1 MRRLNANISP
11 EQLKAKNCYRKRIEI
26 LRNRVSLLVGKDK
39 LIMTMFLSNGNTY
52 RQLAQLTGINEAN
65 IARKI
70 HKITEKLIEGEY
82 IQCLKNRDKLTRTQ
96 MAIARDYFLTG
107 LSQKAIAA
115 KRHMSSYNV
124 RKNILKIQQ
133 IIKQQ

>member
-1 MRRLNANISP
+1 MRRLHANISP
-11 EQLKAKNCYRKRIEI
+11 DGLKTKNSYRKRIEI

-70 HKITEKLIEGEY
+70 HKLTERLVEGEY
-82 IQCLKNRDKLTRTQ
+82 IQCLKNRDKLTKTQ
-96 MAIARDYFLTG
+96 MAIAREYFLTG

-115 KRHMSSYNV
+115 KRHMSAYNV
-124 RKNILKIQQ
+124 RKTILKIQQ

>member
-1 MRRLNANISP
+1 MQRPHTNISP
-11 EQLKAKNCYRKRIEI
+11 EQLKAKNSYRKRIEI

-70 HKITEKLIEGEY
+70 HKITERLIEGEY

-107 LSQKAIAA
+107 LSQRAIAA
-115 KRHMSSYNV
+115 KRHTSAYKV

>member
-11 EQLKAKNCYRKRIEI
+11 DQLKAKNSYRKRIEV

-39 LIMTMFLSNGNTY
+39 LIMTMFLSNGNSY
-52 RQLAQLTGINEAN
+52 RQLAQLIGINEAN
-65 IARKI
+65 IARRI
-70 HKITEKLIEGEY
+70 HKLTERLIEGEY

-96 MAIARDYFLTG
+96 MAVARDYFLTG
-107 LSQKAIAA
+107 LSQRTIAA
-115 KRHMSSYNV
+115 KRHTSSYHV
-124 RKNILKIQQ
+124 RKTILKIQQ